1 MPPKIEKVRNFDRAL
16 LRRVIQNCTFTLSQ
30 ARQVNAEANLI
41 GMALVHDKEVAEFAE
56 DAPKV
61 TPNVT
66 PMGRY
71 ASNLIN
77 VKYSQAIDNVQN
89 RKFARETA

>member
-1 MPPKIEKVRNFDRAL
+1 
-16 LRRVIQNCTFTLSQ
+16 
-30 ARQVNAEANLI
+30 
-41 GMALVHDKEVAEFAE
+41 MALVHDKEVAEFV
-56 DAPKV
+56 DDTPK
-61 TPNVT
+61 VT

-89 RKFARETA
+89 RKFARETAPYRKQNIMNKSMNVKKRA